1 MLENIINFGS
11 YILDHIFSL
20 AALYTLIA
28 GIFLGW
34 LLTFIDNV
42 YQQFKK

>member
-1 MLENIINFGS
+1 MIENIVNVGI
-11 YILDHIFSL
+11 YILDHVFSL
-20 AALYTLIA
+20 AALYTLLA

-42 YQQFKK
+42 YHQFKK